1 MTTSPNTGCGTTP
14 GLGGTTPMTTA
25 PVILCINSGSS
36 SLKFALYHLGERGES
51 ALAEGAVE
59 RIGLSGGSF
68 RLRAVRTEETV
79 EEAGHFPDHQAAV
92 QTAFVSLEKLR
103 LPSPDAVGHR
113 IVHGGA
119 DHIAP
124 ERVESQLLAAL
135 RRLVPYAP
143 LHLPA
148 EIQGIEA
155 VAARFPT
162 LPQVACFDTAF
173 HRHMPELAQRFP
185 LPRSFWDEGVRR
197 YGFHG
202 LSYEYIVSQVGAA
215 TLGHA
220 VIAHLGNGAS
230 MVAVQHGRPLDTT
243 MGFTPTGGFMMG
255 TRAGDLDP
263 GLLIHLLTA
272 KGYDAPQLERLV
284 NHESGLLGV
293 SGSSPDMQTLLER
306 RDSDDHAAQAVDM
319 FCYQLRKSVAALT
332 AVLGGLDTLVFT
344 GGIGEHAAPVR
355 WDVCGGLA
363 YLGIQLDPRLNAR
376 HAEVISTPQSHCT
389 VRVVPTNEDLMVA
402 RHTRTLLFSAASPA
416 AEVCNGQPE

>member
-1 MTTSPNTGCGTTP
+1 
-14 GLGGTTPMTTA
+14 MTTA
-25 PVILCINSGSS
+25 PIILCINSGSS
-36 SLKFALYHLGERGES
+36 SLKFALYRIDAGEET
-51 ALAEGAVE
+51 ALAAGTVE
-59 RIGLSGGSF
+59 RIGLSGGGF
-68 RLRAVRTEETV
+68 RLHTVTADNDTET
-79 EEAGHFPDHQAAV
+79 AGDFPDHQAAV
-92 QTAFVSLEKLR
+92 HTAFAALEELR
-103 LPSPDAVGHR
+103 LPPPDAVGHR

-119 DHIAP
+119 EHVAP
-124 ERVESQLLAAL
+124 ERVEPRLLEAL

-155 VAARFPT
+155 VARRSPD

-173 HRHMPELAQRFP
+173 HRRMPELAQRFP

-215 TLGHA
+215 TLGRA

-230 MVAVQHGRPLDTT
+230 MAAVQHGQPLDTT

-255 TRAGDLDP
+255 TRTGDLDP
-263 GLLIHLLTA
+263 GLLIHLLTE

-284 NHESGLLGV
+284 NQQSGLLGV
-293 SGSSPDMQTLLER
+293 SGSSPDMKALLER
-306 RDSDDHAAQAVDM
+306 RDADGQAAQAVDM

-355 WDVCGGLA
+355 WDVCYGLA
-363 YLGIQLDPRLNAR
+363 YLGIQLDPHLNAR

-389 VRVVPTNEDLMVA
+389 VRVVPTREDLMVA
-402 RHTRTLLFSAASPA
+402 RHTRTLLFSAPPPA
-416 AEVCNGQPE
+416 AGEQR